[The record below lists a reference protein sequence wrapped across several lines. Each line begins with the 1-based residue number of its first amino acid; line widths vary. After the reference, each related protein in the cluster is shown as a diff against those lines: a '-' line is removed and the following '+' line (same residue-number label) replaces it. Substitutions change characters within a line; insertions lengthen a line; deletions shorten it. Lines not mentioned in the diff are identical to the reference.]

1 MANYRIN
8 AYDKSGRAYG
18 VMVFSGYTRREAER
32 QYRRHK
38 LLKNKR
44 LNLYIG
50 QIGAISNL
58 GR

>member
-18 VMVFSGYTRREAER
+18 AMVFSGYTRREAER

-38 LLKNKR
+38 LLKTN
-44 LNLYIG
+44 G
-50 QIGAISNL
+50 
-58 GR
+58 